1 MARPSSIDKSL
12 GSALRRA
19 REQRGVSQQVL
30 AVQAGVTTATLGR
43 LETGQS
49 DPAWS
54 TVRAIADALEISLRD
69 LIEAVETGEHSAT

>member
-1 MARPSSIDKSL
+1 MSRPSSIDRSL
-12 GSALRRA
+12 GVALRRA
-19 REQRGVSQQVL
+19 RESRGVSQQVL

-54 TVRAIADALEISLRD
+54 TVRAIAAALELPLRD
-69 LIEAVETGEHSAT
+69 LVQAVETGEHSTI